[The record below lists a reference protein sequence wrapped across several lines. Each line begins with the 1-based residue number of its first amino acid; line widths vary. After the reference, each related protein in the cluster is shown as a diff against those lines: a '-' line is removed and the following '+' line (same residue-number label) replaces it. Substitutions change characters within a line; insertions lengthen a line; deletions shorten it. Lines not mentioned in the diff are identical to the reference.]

1 MGGLFITV
9 LIILCY
15 IKENN
20 TECPSAFVDMGQ
32 DCLHFSTTALSW
44 IHATKAC
51 EAMGGIISSFDKE
64 HHLYQLREFFENR
77 NYTYKSKYWI
87 GMAPVED
94 KWIWMSSGSIVRSSA
109 FNMAENKP
117 EEGFCMMYYI
127 DAAEFARNDCNLNAL
142 YICRSKKLNCIND
155 I

>member
-1 MGGLFITV
+1 MGGLLITV
-9 LIILCY
+9 LIILCCLT
-15 IKENN
+15 ENN

-44 IHATKAC
+44 IDATK
-51 EAMGGIISSFDKE
+51 I
-64 HHLYQLREFFENR
+64 
-77 NYTYKSKYWI
+77 TYKSKYWI

-94 KWIWMSSGSIVRSSA
+94 KWIWMSSGSIVKSSA
-109 FNMAENKP
+109 FNRAENKP

-127 DAAEFARNDCNLNAL
+127 DAAEFARNDCSLNAL